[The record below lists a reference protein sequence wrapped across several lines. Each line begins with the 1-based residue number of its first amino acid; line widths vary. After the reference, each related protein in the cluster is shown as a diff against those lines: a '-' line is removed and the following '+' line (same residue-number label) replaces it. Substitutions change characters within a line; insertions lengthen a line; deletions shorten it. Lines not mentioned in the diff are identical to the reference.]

1 MNTDLK
7 RLRSVIAVAEHG
19 SFGRA
24 ANALRISQPA
34 LSTHVAQVERE
45 LGISLFSRTTRAVRL
60 TAAGEGFVWRARRI
74 IEELESALLDVR
86 EQATIARGRLS
97 VAATPTVAA
106 HVLPAAV
113 QEFARRFPAVMVQI
127 FDDVSSSVERL
138 VSTGAVDFG
147 IGPAPAERA
156 ALDFKPLVHDHFIA
170 IVPRRHPLAERSGVT
185 LREVLEYPVLTLRPG
200 SNIRAV
206 IERAHPSLGRA
217 FQPAFE
223 VHNHYTAL
231 GLVRAGLG
239 AAILPA
245 MVAQNLGDRAQFAV
259 VQITHPTIRRV
270 VGFMFRRGE
279 KFQPAARAFQ
289 EIFRGVAGLRRRAR
303 EPGVQAANHAESRKA

>member
-1 MNTDLK
+1 MSADIK

-24 ANALRISQPA
+24 AGALRISQPA
-34 LSTHVAQVERE
+34 LSTHVAQVERD

-60 TAAGEGFVWRARRI
+60 TAAGESFVWRARRI

-86 EQATIARGRLS
+86 EQATIARGRLT

-106 HVLPAAV
+106 HVLPPAV
-113 QEFARRFPAVMVQI
+113 QEFARRFPAVSVQI

-138 VSTGAVDFG
+138 VSTGAADFG
-147 IGPAPAERA
+147 IGPSPAERT
-156 ALDFKPLVHDHFIA
+156 ALDFKPLVQDDFIA
-170 IVPRRHPLAERSGVT
+170 IMPRRHPLAERGSVS

-200 SNIRAV
+200 TNIRSA
-206 IERAHPSLGRA
+206 IERAIPGLART
-217 FQPAFE
+217 FRPAFE

-239 AAILPA
+239 TAILPA
-245 MVAQNLGDRAQFAV
+245 MVTQNLGERAHYAIA
-259 VQITHPTIRRV
+259 QITRPTIRRV
-270 VGFMFRRGE
+270 IGFIFRRGE
-279 KFQPAARAFQ
+279 RLQPSARAFHDV
-289 EIFRGVAGLRRRAR
+289 FRTIEDLRSQAR
-303 EPGVQAANHAESRKA
+303 ELRMPRTPASGAGEA